1 MARVGHLG
9 FFSVVHL
16 PQLFRTARHQCQ
28 FVLNSVLGGL
38 DEKNLNLAGVGCLH
52 CSTLSLSFGRGDLI

>member
-1 MARVGHLG
+1 MAGVGHLG
-9 FFSVVHL
+9 FLSVEHL
-16 PQLFRTARHQCQ
+16 PQRFRTARHQRQ

-38 DEKNLNLAGVGCLH
+38 YEANLDLEGIGCLH